1 MNCEHCRWFDDKE
14 TRHLEIG
21 LCRRRSPIAVQYPWP
36 LWWELDDDGTTTQ
49 SWPEV
54 RPRDWC
60 GEFAATVTQADEGNP
75 AVTS

>member
-1 MNCEHCRWFDDKE
+1 VNCEHCRWFDL
-14 TRHLEIG
+14 RFPHLEIG

-36 LWWELDDDGTTTQ
+36 LWWELDDGTTTQ

-60 GEFAATVTQADEGNP
+60 GEFAATAIAADESDQ
-75 AVTS
+75 VVMS